1 KIGNK
6 DENNVGEIVV
16 KGPRVINRYMKHA
29 QANKREFK
37 DGWFK
42 TGDLGYMEKGGFL
55 FLLER
60 QYDLISSVGDNIYP
74 SEVENSLLR
83 IEGVQEAAVVAK
95 EDDKWGQVPVAF
107 VVAHKKMTEAM
118 ILADLTSKLASFK
131 LPKEINFMKKLPRNA
146 TN

>member
-1 KIGNK
+1 MDK
-6 DENNVGEIVV
+6 E
-16 KGPRVINRYMKHA
+16 
-29 QANKREFK
+29 
-37 DGWFK
+37 
-42 TGDLGYMEKGGFL
+42 GFL
-55 FLLER
+55 FVMER
-60 QYDLISSVGDNIYP
+60 RSDLIISGGENIYP
-74 SEVENSLLR
+74 SEVENVLLE

-146 TN
+146 TNKIMRHKLQDFLN